1 MMLPM
6 RVLVAVAGL
15 LLISTSAMAYGH
27 EQLGKG
33 QQDRP
38 MRDKTILE
46 VLEEQTPGLMAMPG
60 VVGTAQGECE
70 GKPCIKIYVVEKTA
84 ELIQQIPSV
93 LEGYPVEI
101 QETGEIRALDPS

>member
-1 MMLPM
+1 
-6 RVLVAVAGL
+6 
-15 LLISTSAMAYGH
+15 MAYGH